1 MMQRP
6 TNAMRRASNARL
18 TRGSLATFPPCAY
31 RVKYGVSL
39 GSHDAPAFY
48 RDACKKST
56 LNDQCAEFDMLDL
69 PRVQAVYAFTGRNI

>member
-18 TRGSLATFPPCAY
+18 TRGSLGVPTVAPT
-31 RVKYGVSL
+31 VKYGVSL